1 LVTGPDEPLRDPSP
15 ISAPMKAAEA
25 EAFFRYLVASD
36 RLRLDFARHARKR
49 LSERGLS
56 AIDVRRLMEEG
67 KVMRSPKEVDRLG
80 RSKYT
85 LEGLIG
91 GNEEKP
97 GIPARIVVLAAPRNP
112 LVHVITT
119 MRIEAKRS

>member
-1 LVTGPDEPLRDPSP
+1 
-15 ISAPMKAAEA
+15 MKAAEA

-67 KVMRSPKEVDRLG
+67 KVMRSPREVDRLG

-91 GNEEKP
+91 GDEEKP

-119 MRIEAKRS
+119 MRIEAKRA